1 VEKGRSS
8 VSMPIL
14 EVTGH
19 IDLKDPVLVVA
30 ISGWV
35 DAGAVSTA
43 VGRHLTSEGEIVA
56 AFDPDNVFDYS
67 TSRPTMEFDGGTTA
81 RIHWPTLTITAVPG
95 GRNDLLVMTGTE
107 PDSRWQE
114 ASAELAS
121 LATAVGVTRVV
132 AVGAIAGAVPHTLA
146 TPIMISST
154 DPDFEPVG
162 IPAARFSVP
171 ASFVNATT
179 HLVSQRCDIPSVG
192 FWAQVPHY
200 VSGVYWPAAEALMT
214 RMSGYLDVDLDL
226 TDLHSQ
232 AQEVIAR
239 LNEAVA
245 KRPDAMEMIRSLEA
259 STPDFAFDDGS
270 NIADEVESFLRG
282 VDDDNNNPFA

>member
-1 VEKGRSS
+1 
-8 VSMPIL
+8 MPIL
-14 EVTGH
+14 EVTGQ
-19 IDLKDPVLVVA
+19 IDLQDPILVVA

-43 VGRHLTSEGEIVA
+43 VGGHLTSQGKIVA
-56 AFDPDNVFDYS
+56 AFDPDAVFDYS
-67 TSRPTMEFDGGTTA
+67 SSRPTMEFDGGA
-81 RIHWPTLTITAVPG
+81 AAQIHWPSLSITAVPG

-107 PDSRWQE
+107 PDSSWQA
-114 ASAELAS
+114 ASAELAR
-121 LATAVGVTRVV
+121 LATAAGVTKVV
-132 AVGAIAGAVPHTLA
+132 AVGAIASAVPHTLA

-154 DPDFEPVG
+154 DPDLEPVG

-179 HLVSQRCDIPSVG
+179 HLISEQSGIPSVG

-200 VSGVYWPAAEALMT
+200 VSGIYWPAAEALLT
-214 RMSGYLDVDLDL
+214 RMSGFLDVDLDL
-226 TDLHSQ
+226 TELHSH
-232 AQEVIAR
+232 AQEMLTR

-245 KRPDAMEMIRSLEA
+245 DRPDAMEFIRSLEA
-259 STPDFAFDDGS
+259 GTPGFAFDDGS

-282 VDDDNNNPFA
+282 VGDDDNPFG

>member
-1 VEKGRSS
+1 
-8 VSMPIL
+8 MPIL
-14 EVTGH
+14 EVTRQ

-43 VGRHLTSEGEIVA
+43 VGGHLTSEGEIVA
-56 AFDPDNVFDYS
+56 AFDPDAVFDYS
-67 TSRPTMEFDGGTTA
+67 SSRPTMEFDGGA
-81 RIHWPTLTITAVPG
+81 AAEIHWPTLSITAVSG

-114 ASAELAS
+114 ASAELAR
-121 LATAVGVTRVV
+121 LATATGVTKVV
-132 AVGAIAGAVPHTLA
+132 AVGAIAAAVPHTLA

-154 DPDFEPVG
+154 DPELEPVG
-162 IPAARFSVP
+162 IPTARFSVP
-171 ASFVNATT
+171 ASFVNAAS
-179 HLVSQRCDIPSVG
+179 HLVSRQSGIPTVG

-200 VSGVYWPAAEALMT
+200 VSGVYWPAAEALLT
-214 RMSGYLDVDLDL
+214 RMSGFLDVDLDL

-232 AQEVIAR
+232 AQEMITR

-245 KRPDAMEMIRSLEA
+245 ERPDARELIRSLEA
-259 STPDFAFDDGS
+259 GTPDFAFDDGS

-282 VDDDNNNPFA
+282 VGDEDNPFG

>member
-1 VEKGRSS
+1 
-8 VSMPIL
+8 MPIL
-14 EVTGH
+14 EVTGQ
-19 IDLKDPVLVVA
+19 IDLNDPVLVVA

-43 VGRHLTSEGEIVA
+43 VGGHLTSGGEVVA
-56 AFDPDNVFDYS
+56 AFEPDAIFDYS
-67 TSRPTMEFDGGTTA
+67 STRPTMEFDGGA
-81 RIHWPTLTITAVPG
+81 AAQIHWPTLTVTAVPG
-95 GRNDLLVMTGTE
+95 VRNDLLVMTGTE

-114 ASAELAS
+114 ASAELAR
-121 LATAVGVTRVV
+121 LVTAAGVTKVV
-132 AVGAIAGAVPHTLA
+132 AVGAIAAAVPHTLA

-154 DPDFEPVG
+154 DPDFEPIG

-179 HLVSQRCDIPSVG
+179 HLVSQQSGIPSVG

-200 VSGVYWPAAEALMT
+200 VSGVYWPAAEALLT
-214 RMSGYLDVDLDL
+214 RMSGFLEIGLDL
-226 TDLHSQ
+226 TALHSQ
-232 AQEVIAR
+232 AQEMLAR

-245 KRPDAMEMIRSLEA
+245 DRPDAMELIRSLEA
-259 STPDFAFDDGS
+259 GTPDFAFDDGS

-282 VDDDNNNPFA
+282 VGDDDNPFS

>member
-1 VEKGRSS
+1 
-8 VSMPIL
+8 MPIL
-14 EVTGH
+14 EVTGQ

-43 VGRHLTSEGEIVA
+43 VGGHLASRGEIVA
-56 AFDPDNVFDYS
+56 TFAPDAVFDYS
-67 TSRPTMEFDGGTTA
+67 SSRPTMEFNDGA
-81 RIHWPTLTITAVPG
+81 AAEIHWPSLSLSAVPG

-114 ASAELAS
+114 ASAELAR
-121 LATAVGVTRVV
+121 LATATGVTKVV
-132 AVGAIAGAVPHTLA
+132 AVGAIAAAVPHTLA

-179 HLVSQRCDIPSVG
+179 HLVSQQSRIHSVG

-200 VSGVYWPAAEALMT
+200 VSGVYWPAAEALLT

-232 AQEVIAR
+232 AQEMITR

-245 KRPDAMEMIRSLEA
+245 ERPDARELIRSLEA
-259 STPDFAFDDGS
+259 GTPDFAFDDGS
-270 NIADEVESFLRG
+270 NIADEIESFLRG
-282 VDDDNNNPFA
+282 VGDDDNPFG